1 MSDQQWKGRPMV
13 ASRVRVAARRSVVD
27 AHIERRRQRREREE
41 RIAALAIEVN
51 VALAS
56 GRAAMDKAESAAG
69 QALNKMLDL
78 GVSIAEVV
86 EWCAGDLTPK
96 EVGRLRRIGAGD
108 ATSEQPPSPTRESG
122 TSACNGPDG
131 RNASR

>member
-1 MSDQQWKGRPMV
+1 MV

>member
-13 ASRVRVAARRSVVD
+13 ASRVRRRAAQCGGRAYR
-27 AHIERRRQRREREE
+27 AQETGREREE

-56 GRAAMDKAESAAG
+56 GRAAMEGAESAAG

-86 EWCAGDLTPK
+86 EWCAGDLTPG
-96 EVGRLRRIGAGD
+96 ESAGCGA
-108 ATSEQPPSPTRESG
+108 SEQATQYLSSRPPTRESER
-122 TSACNGPDG
+122 ACNGPDG